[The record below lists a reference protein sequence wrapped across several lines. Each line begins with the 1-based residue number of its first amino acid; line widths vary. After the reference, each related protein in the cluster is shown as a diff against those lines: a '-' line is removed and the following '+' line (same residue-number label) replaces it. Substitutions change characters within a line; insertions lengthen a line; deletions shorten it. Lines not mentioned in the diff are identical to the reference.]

1 LLKKDIM
8 SSLFSRI
15 SALWKKDSSPVSP
28 PPTAVPPQPTPVVTP
43 NVDVAPPSMTESFDL
58 SQPLSEELIY
68 HALRKCRDPEIPVNI
83 VDLGLI
89 YDVRIADEVVNVKMT
104 LTTQGCGMG
113 GYISQE
119 AEEQIRSLPGVR
131 EAKVEIVWDP
141 PWDPSMISANGRKTL
156 GLPE

>member
-1 LLKKDIM
+1 M
-8 SSLFSRI
+8 PSLFRRI
-15 SALWKKDSSPVSP
+15 SALWKKKQPEAPLPPTELYSSPAPAPSSTL
-28 PPTAVPPQPTPVVTP
+28 TAPHQAAAQP
-43 NVDVAPPSMTESFDL
+43 DDL
-58 SQPLSEELIY
+58 SQPLSEDLVFQ
-68 HALRKCRDPEIPVNI
+68 ALRKCRDPEIPVNI

-89 YDVRIADEVVNVKMT
+89 YDVRIAEDLVNVKMT

-119 AEEQIRSLPGVR
+119 AEEQIRTLPGVR

-141 PWDPSMISANGRKTL
+141 PWNPSMISEAGRKVL